1 MSGVQKT
8 VWVILAVI
16 ALILGL
22 LLFKMTRSPA
32 LDAEQL
38 SQAGIFMFDT
48 PRSIPDVH
56 LQAAGGGEW
65 TEEQLRGQW
74 DLLFFG
80 YTFCPDVCPTT
91 LAELRQLIAD
101 LPEEARN
108 HQLHVTLISVD
119 PERDT
124 PERLREYLDYFNPEF
139 SGATGEPEQLEKL
152 AAALSVAYIEPD
164 TSQQDYL
171 VDHSGQVILVD
182 PEGRYVGFLR
192 APLQRESVARY
203 LPQLIAR

>member
-22 LLFKMTRSPA
+22 LLFKMTRAPA

-38 SQAGIFMFDT
+38 SQAGIFLFDT
-48 PRSIPDVH
+48 PRPIPEVR
-56 LQAAGGGEW
+56 LQAADGGEW
-65 TEEQLRGQW
+65 TAQQLVGQW

-91 LAELRQLIAD
+91 LAELRQLLAD
-101 LPEEARN
+101 LPEDVRSN
-108 HQLHVTLISVD
+108 LQVTLISVD
-119 PERDT
+119 PQRDT
-124 PERLREYLDYFNPEF
+124 PERLAEYVGYFNADF
-139 SGATGEPEQLEKL
+139 DAATGEPEQLEKL
-152 AAALSVAYIEPD
+152 ASALSIAYIEPD
-164 TSQQDYL
+164 TSQEDYL
-171 VDHSGQVILVD
+171 VDHSGQVVIVD
-182 PEGRYVGFLR
+182 PQGRYAGFLR

-203 LPQLIAR
+203 LPQVMQR

>member
-22 LLFKMTRSPA
+22 LLFKMTRAPA

-38 SQAGIFMFDT
+38 SQAGIFLFDT
-48 PRSIPDVH
+48 PRSIPELR
-56 LQAAGGGEW
+56 LQNADGGQW
-65 TEEQLRGQW
+65 TEQQLRGQW

-101 LPEEARN
+101 LPEAARDN
-108 HQLHVTLISVD
+108 LHVTLVSLD

-124 PERLREYLDYFNPEF
+124 PERLREYLDYFNPAF
-139 SGATGEPEQLEKL
+139 SGATGKPEQLEKL
-152 AAALSVAYIEPD
+152 AAALSIAYIEPD

-171 VDHSGQVILVD
+171 VDHSGQVVLVD
-182 PEGRYVGFLR
+182 PEGRYAGFLR
-192 APLQRESVARY
+192 APLQRESVTRY
-203 LPQLIAR
+203 LPRLVAP